1 MRDQL
6 MEHIPALRRFAYGLA
21 RDRNKADDL
30 VQDCLTRALANER
43 LFEPSTNLRAWLFTI
58 LRNLFLNRIRDERM
72 RPVVSDASLDWSTSS
87 HTAPGTQYDTLL
99 ARQVLEAIDT
109 LAVEHREVLLLVA
122 VEGLSYQETA
132 DVIAMPIGTVM
143 SRLSRAREQLRL
155 RLESPS
161 RGQLRRVK

>member
-6 MEHIPALRRFAYGLA
+6 VEHIPALRRFAYGLA
-21 RDRNKADDL
+21 RDRSKADDL
-30 VQDCLTRALANER
+30 VQDCLARALAREQ

-72 RPVVSDASLDWSTSS
+72 RPVVSDASLDWSTSQ
-87 HTAPGTQYDTLL
+87 HTAPGAQFDSLL
-99 ARQVLEAIDT
+99 ARQVLNAIDT
-109 LAVEHREVLLLVA
+109 LAVEQREVLLLVA
-122 VEGLSYQETA
+122 VEGLSYRETA

-155 RLESPS
+155 QLEGSS
-161 RGQLRRVK
+161 RSQLRRIK